1 VLALIWW
8 WVPDALYR
16 SQGGGLDAENARLN
30 AVASTRTA
38 LLVGLIGL
46 GVLGTLWLNGRM
58 HEISTRQFEMAE
70 RGHLTDR
77 YAKAVEQLG
86 SDTVDVRLGG
96 IYVLER
102 IVNDHPRNRDQE
114 TIVEVLSAFVRV
126 HSDPV
131 YQYRASLPKPA
142 RSMPVEEQRQKA
154 HEYVLEQDET
164 PADVQAALTVVG
176 RLPRRA
182 GVLRAN
188 LTGAHLSRATLFMA
202 DLSGA
207 DFSGADLTG
216 ASLFMAKLNRARLRE
231 ANLIRANLVKARL
244 TETVL
249 VATDLTD
256 ADLGEADLRGAD
268 LGKANLTGARLV
280 RANLSGAAL
289 NGADLT
295 GADLGKVNLTG
306 AYLGKANL
314 TGAYLGGADLTGA
327 GLGGADLIGVKGL
340 TQEQLDTARGG
351 ATTRLPDGLRR
362 PAEWTAGVTP
372 VPR

>member
-1 VLALIWW
+1 MLALIWW

-16 SQGGGLDAENARLN
+16 GGGGSLDAENARLN

-58 HEISTRQFEMAE
+58 HEISAGHFEMAE

-77 YAKAVEQLG
+77 YLKAVEQLG
-86 SDTVDVRLGG
+86 SDSLDIRLGG

-131 YQYRASLPKPA
+131 YQYRASLPESA
-142 RSMPVEEQRQKA
+142 RSVPVQEQRQKA
-154 HEYVLEQDET
+154 HEYVLELGAT
-164 PADVQAALTVVG
+164 PADVQAALTVLG

-202 DLSGA
+202 DLTGA

-216 ASLFMAKLNRARLRE
+216 ASLFMARFTRAHLRE
-231 ANLIRANLVKARL
+231 TNLTRANLMKARL
-244 TETVL
+244 SGTVL
-249 VATDLTD
+249 VAADLTG
-256 ADLGEADLRGAD
+256 ADLGEADVSGADLRGAD
-268 LGKANLTGARLV
+268 LRGARLV

-306 AYLGKANL
+306 AYLGKANF
-314 TGAYLGGADLTGA
+314 TGADLGGADLTGA
-327 GLGGADLIGVKGL
+327 GLGGADLIAAKSL
-340 TQEQLDTARGG
+340 TQEQLDRARGG

-362 PAEWTAGVTP
+362 PEGWTDGVRSA
-372 VPR
+372 PR